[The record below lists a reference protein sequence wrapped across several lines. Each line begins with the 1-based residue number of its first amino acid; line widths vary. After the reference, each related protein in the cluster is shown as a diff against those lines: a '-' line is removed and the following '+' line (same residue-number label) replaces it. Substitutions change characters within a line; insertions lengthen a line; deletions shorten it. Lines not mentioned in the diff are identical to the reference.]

1 MDLDLILRFLLALLV
16 VLGLIG
22 LFAWGARRFGLSGRF
37 GAVVGKSR
45 RLRIVEVTPLDPKT
59 RLVLLRRDDVEH
71 LVLLGPAGS
80 LVVESG
86 IKAGGDFAETM
97 AAAAAADVPASLPAE
112 SAR

>member
-37 GAVVGKSR
+37 GAVAGRSR

-59 RLVLLRRDDVEH
+59 RLVLVRRDEVEH
-71 LVLLGPAGS
+71 LVLLGPGSS
-80 LVVESG
+80 LVIESG
-86 IKAGGDFAETM
+86 IRAAGDFAETM
-97 AAAAAADVPASLPAE
+97 AATDAAPPPTE
-112 SAR
+112 TAR